1 MCHILILLS
10 VTGVAAY
17 CDAREKKIPNWLTFS
32 GMAVGFLFSHSMY
45 EAARKAAGIL
55 FLFAFGTFRLMGFG
69 DLKLWMCISC
79 LLGFG
84 DSCIIILGGELFLI
98 GHALMERTGRR
109 VLWISVRDV
118 IMTGRVR
125 IFEQQGYAFAPYVVL
140 SALLYSTYEIG
151 VILLC

>member
-1 MCHILILLS
+1 MFRILVLLS
-10 VTGVAAY
+10 VTGIAAY

-32 GMAVGFLFSHSMY
+32 GMAAGLIFSHSIY
-45 EAARKAAGIL
+45 EAVWKAAGLL
-55 FLFAFGTFRLMGFG
+55 FLFAFGTFRLMGLG

-84 DSCIIILGGELFLI
+84 DSCIIIFGGEMLLV
-98 GHALMERTGRR
+98 GHALMERAGRR

-118 IMTGRVR
+118 LMTGRVR
-125 IFEQQGYAFAPYVVL
+125 IFEQRGYAFAPYVLL
-140 SALLYSTYEIG
+140 SVLLYLIYETG